1 LIEALEPLL
10 PFAILGFISS
20 LLIALYRLIKGP
32 TAPDRVI
39 AGDVMAGIATALL
52 VFLSFHYEEAMLLD
66 IAILTAL
73 LGFIGTLTISK
84 YLEGREVGD

>member
-1 LIEALEPLL
+1 
-10 PFAILGFISS
+10 
-20 LLIALYRLIKGP
+20 
-32 TAPDRVI
+32 
-39 AGDVMAGIATALL
+39 MAGIATALL

>member
-1 LIEALEPLL
+1 MMEALEAAF
-10 PFAILGFISS
+10 PFIVFGFILS
-20 LLIALYRLIKGP
+20 LLIALYRLIRGP

-39 AGDVMAGIATALL
+39 AGDMMATVTTALL
-52 VFLSFHYEEAMLLD
+52 VFLSLYYREAMLLD

>member
-1 LIEALEPLL
+1 MIETLL
-10 PFAILGFISS
+10 PFAIPAFISS
-20 LLIALYRLIKGP
+20 LLVALYRLIRGP

-39 AGDVMAGIATALL
+39 AGDAMTTITVALL
-52 VFLSFHYEEAMLLD
+52 VFLSFHYREAMLLD
-66 IAILTAL
+66 IAILVAL